1 MGRTL
6 MYSQLFQAVR
16 LHNEALVPNGN
27 HVAVRDLV
35 WVTHRAI
42 DLVANIQ

>member
-1 MGRTL
+1 MRRTL

-27 HVAVRDLV
+27 QVAVRDWV
-35 WVTHRAI
+35 WVTDRAI